1 MSLTDIVALPAEE
14 RKPNIKV
21 DLSSFLGED
30 KYVEFR
36 EPRLGDL
43 YPDSTLVDRLRISFP
58 LISHEQIS
66 AAVIL
71 GKCYVKKPDEQAI
84 DPIRTMCQI
93 LDNNPRIYLRMARQF
108 NEEFMSVYN
117 EIVASEGNVLAE

>member
-30 KYVEFR
+30 KFVEFR

-43 YPDSTLVDRLRISFP
+43 YPDSTLVERLRISFP
-58 LISHEQIS
+58 LTSAEQLG
-66 AAVIL
+66 AAVLL
-71 GKCYVKKPDEQAI
+71 GKCYVKKPEEQSMDA
-84 DPIRTMCQI
+84 IRTMCQI
-93 LDNNPRIYLRMARQF
+93 LENNPKIYLRMARQF

>member
-43 YPDSTLVDRLRISFP
+43 YPDTALVERLRISFP
-58 LISHEQIS
+58 LISAEQIS

-71 GKCYVKKPDEQAI
+71 GKCYVKKPDEQSMDA
-84 DPIRTMCQI
+84 IRTMCQI
-93 LDNNPRIYLRMARQF
+93 LDNNPKIYLRMARQF

-117 EIVASEGNVLAE
+117 EIVASEGNVSTE